1 LLQTQLHALWRRR
14 DQPDATAQGQ
24 EIQVDDTIQRALSR
38 GSLIDIT
45 TIGRRTARPH
55 RIELVFHNF
64 DGHVYISGR
73 PGPRD
78 WYANL
83 LANPAFTFHLKRGIS
98 ADLPARARPIT
109 DEAERRAVLE
119 KVGRAWGV
127 RDVGRMVRSSPLV
140 EVEFLD
146 KAA

>member
-1 LLQTQLHALWRRR
+1 
-14 DQPDATAQGQ
+14 
-24 EIQVDDTIQRALSR
+24 VDDTIRQALNQ

-45 TIGRRTARPH
+45 TIGRRSAQPH
-55 RIELVFHNF
+55 RVELVFHNF

-83 LANPAFTFHLKRGIS
+83 VANPVFTFHLKRGLT
-98 ADLPARARPIT
+98 ADLPARARPIR
-109 DEAERRAVLE
+109 DAAERQAILE
-119 KVGRAWGV
+119 KIARAWGV
-127 RDVGRMVRSSPLV
+127 RDLGRMVRESPLI

-146 KAA
+146 QAA

>member
-1 LLQTQLHALWRRR
+1 
-14 DQPDATAQGQ
+14 
-24 EIQVDDTIQRALSR
+24 VDDTIRRALGN

-45 TIGRRTARPH
+45 TTGRRSARPH
-55 RIELVFHNF
+55 RVELVFHNF

-83 LANPAFTFHLKRGIS
+83 LANPAFTFHLKRGVH

-109 DEAERRAVLE
+109 DESERRTVLQ

-127 RDVGRMVRSSPLV
+127 RDVERMVGSSPLI

-146 KAA
+146 QAA